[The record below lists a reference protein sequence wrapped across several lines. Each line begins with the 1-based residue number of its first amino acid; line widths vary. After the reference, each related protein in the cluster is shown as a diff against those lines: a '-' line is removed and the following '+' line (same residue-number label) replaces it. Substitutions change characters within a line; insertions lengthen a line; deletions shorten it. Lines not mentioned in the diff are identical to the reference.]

1 MAFMALMGGSLLEA
15 VNHDN
20 QLGDL
25 LGGIPVVGQTLGDI
39 TNTTT
44 SIFGGFEKGM
54 MSMTGNLLGGLTG
67 GLVGGGS
74 SSSGGTTAVIEDI
87 MIIGGILAGIGV
99 VYYVMK

>member
-1 MAFMALMGGSLLEA
+1 MAFMALMGGSLLTA

-39 TNTTT
+39 TNTST
-44 SIFGGFEKGM
+44 SIFGGFQNGM

-74 SSSGGTTAVIEDI
+74 SSGGTTAIIEDV

-99 VYYVMK
+99 VYYVLK

>member
-67 GLVGGGS
+67 GMVGGGS
-74 SSSGGTTAVIEDI
+74 SSGGMNIIEDV
-87 MIIGGILAGIGV
+87 MIIGIAIAGIGV
-99 VYYVMK
+99 VYYVVMK

>member
-54 MSMTGNLLGGLTG
+54 MSMTGGLLGGLTG
-67 GLVGGGS
+67 GMVG
-74 SSSGGTTAVIEDI
+74 DNWL
-87 MIIGGILAGIGV
+87 GIRKPQLFV
-99 VYYVMK
+99 VLIDFLQF